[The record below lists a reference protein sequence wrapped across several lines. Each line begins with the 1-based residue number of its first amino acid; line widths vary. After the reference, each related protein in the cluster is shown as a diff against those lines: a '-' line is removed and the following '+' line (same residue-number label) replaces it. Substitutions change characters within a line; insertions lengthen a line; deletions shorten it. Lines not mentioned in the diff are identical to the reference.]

1 MKKQKVLELIRRE
14 FLRGY
19 IKNLYIPEYTPG
31 LLGKVYRQY
40 LKENPS
46 VLREVSLLFPK
57 KKSK

>member
-1 MKKQKVLELIRRE
+1 MKKEKVLKLIRRE

-19 IKNLYIPEYTPG
+19 IKNLDVSEYTPG

-40 LKENPS
+40 LKDNPS

-57 KKSK
+57 KK